1 MRDMKIFFFIFSLLY
16 LLPLAAQHHEQP
28 QKESSADLR
37 SHFVLFRL
45 EIPDNKKSY
54 LLERTASQD
63 YFLRMKKKNDETIR
77 KISSKDALKL
87 DKDFASR
94 FLKCQYE
101 LESKEGECEVTLRL
115 TMKGEK
121 QEICEK
127 DDKKS
132 QEIES
137 FIEELAKRF

>member
-1 MRDMKIFFFIFSLLY
+1 MNHMKMIVFILSCLFI
-16 LLPLAAQHHEQP
+16 LPLMAQHHEQP
-28 QKESSADLR
+28 QKESSVDLR
-37 SHFVLFRL
+37 SHFVLFSV
-45 EIPDNKKSY
+45 EIPDDKKSF

-63 YFLRMKKKNDETIR
+63 YFLRMKKKSDETIR
-77 KISSKDALKL
+77 KISSKEALRL

-121 QEICEK
+121 QDICEK
-127 DDKKS
+127 DEKKTR
-132 QEIES
+132 EIES
-137 FIEELAKRF
+137 FVEELAKRF

>member
-1 MRDMKIFFFIFSLLY
+1 MNDMKILVLITGLLF
-16 LLPLAAQHHEQP
+16 LLPLVAQHHEQP

-37 SHFVLFRL
+37 SHFVLFSV
-45 EIPDNKKSY
+45 EIPDDKKSY
-54 LLERTASQD
+54 ILERTASQD

-101 LESKEGECEVTLRL
+101 LETKEGECEVTLRL

-127 DDKKS
+127 DEGKS
-132 QEIES
+132 REIQS
-137 FIEELAKRF
+137 FVEELAKRF